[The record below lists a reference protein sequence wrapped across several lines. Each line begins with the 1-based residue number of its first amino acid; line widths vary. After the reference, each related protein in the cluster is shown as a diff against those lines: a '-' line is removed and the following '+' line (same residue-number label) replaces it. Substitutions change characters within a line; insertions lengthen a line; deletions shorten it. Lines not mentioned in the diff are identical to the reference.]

1 MILIDITA
9 ISNKTYERINM
20 FYNAYGLVRLNGG
33 LHVAKNYLWLKSL
46 LLDIQTSSS
55 LSSSS
60 SIIIVIIIT
69 FVLLMVIELS
79 LVY

>member
-33 LHVAKNYLWLKSL
+33 LHVAKNYLWLL
-46 LLDIQTSSS
+46 HIQTSS
-55 LSSSS
+55 SSSS

-69 FVLLMVIELS
+69 FVLLIVIELS